1 MSELAWAS
9 RHSYLAQMWRTLVHP
24 MSVASYTLALYDHI
38 GPHIRNYQNIG
49 LSRLISIELHFTCC
63 ACPQHT
69 TLLGIWSQ
77 DSVYGA
83 SHRACCSHTVKAALA
98 KPEALSHHQAALSL
112 QLLTKLLIFFFSFQ
126 CQTQII
132 ERHLTLS

>member
-1 MSELAWAS
+1 M
-9 RHSYLAQMWRTLVHP
+9 HP

-38 GPHIRNYQNIG
+38 GPHISNYQNIG
-49 LSRLISIELHFTCC
+49 LSRLISIELHLNCC

-83 SHRACCSHTVKAALA
+83 CHAACCSHTAKAALA
-98 KPEALSHHQAALSL
+98 KPEALSHHQAVLSL
-112 QLLTKLLIFFFSFQ
+112 QLLTKLLIFSFIFQ
-126 CQTQII
+126 RQTQII
-132 ERHLTLS
+132 ERHLALS